1 MMDRFYLYIVIILT
15 LMDEDR
21 RDFIKAILTGL
32 PRYIALTEV
41 INLSRRSD
49 IKLNIRRIKVMET
62 SIAGLYYYEGYQNF
76 ELLKENDS
84 ILLKPQKNNP
94 YDRYAVEIFH
104 SKSQMKLGYIPRYQ
118 NIAISSMLIDDL
130 KIDGQISR
138 LAIDRIMDYKDVIVS
153 LYLNL

>member
-1 MMDRFYLYIVIILT
+1 MMDRFYLYSNNIIS

-32 PRYIALTEV
+32 PLYIALTEV

-62 SIAGLYYYEGYQNF
+62 NIAGLYYYEGYQNF

-84 ILLKPQKNNP
+84 IFLKPQKNNP

-104 SKSQMKLGYIPRYQ
+104 NKSAMKLGYIPRYQ
-118 NIAISSMLIDDL
+118 NIAISSMLIDGL